1 VAHLLQFT
9 LNNNWREKAM
19 KKILVVDDEF
29 PMRQLLRL
37 YLQQENYLVGE
48 AENGEEAYKKILKN
62 DYDLMIL
69 DVMMPVMD
77 GWETIE
83 RVREIS
89 DIPVMMLTA
98 KGSIHDKVTGLSNG
112 ADDYL
117 VKPFDEAELMA
128 RVQALL
134 RRSKHIKAHPE
145 TESEMIHYR
154 GVTLNLSARDVT
166 FDNNKIN
173 LTQTEFDLLRS
184 MLEHKGKALSREQLV
199 GLVWGIEFMGED
211 RTVDSHI
218 RNLRDKLK
226 AAGVDKSFVKT
237 VWGIGYKIE

>member
-1 VAHLLQFT
+1 
-9 LNNNWREKAM
+9 M
-19 KKILVVDDEF
+19 KKILIVDDEF

-37 YLQQENYLVGE
+37 YLQQENYLVEE
-48 AENGEEAYKKILKN
+48 AENGKDAYNKIVIN
-62 DYDLMIL
+62 DYDLMVL

-89 DIPVMMLTA
+89 DIPVIMLTA
-98 KGSIHDKVTGLSNG
+98 KGSIQDKVTGLSSG

-134 RRSKHIKAHPE
+134 RRSKQRQSHSEP
-145 TESEMIHYR
+145 ESETIYYR
-154 GVTLNLSARDVT
+154 GIKFNLAARDVT
-166 FDNNKIN
+166 FDNRKIS

-199 GLVWGIEFMGED
+199 ELVWGIEFMGED

-226 AAGVDKSFVKT
+226 VAGVDKSFIKT